1 MLQSMETVPH
11 VLVIDDDREIR
22 DLLARFLEKQQIRV
36 TAVRDGKEARRA
48 WTNGHYQLVVLD
60 LMLPGESG
68 LDLARWLRGQS
79 DVPIVMLTAM
89 GEETDRI
96 IGLELGADDYMPK
109 PFNPR
114 ELLARIRA
122 ILRRSG
128 NVEAPAAAG
137 DLLIVSGLELDT
149 AGRVARCN
157 GALLDLTDIEF
168 GLLQTLMRSAGEVVA
183 REQLAEAVLGRKF
196 HPFDR
201 SLDMHVSRLRHKLDV
216 ADNFGDRVKTI
227 RGVGYQ
233 LAVPAQRKLA
243 GER

>member
-1 MLQSMETVPH
+1 MESAPH
-11 VLVIDDDREIR
+11 ILVIDDDREIR

-79 DVPIVMLTAM
+79 DIPIVMLTAM

-96 IGLELGADDYMPK
+96 IGLDLGADDYLAK

-122 ILRRSG
+122 VLRRAG
-128 NVEAPAAAG
+128 DRAEKKVEPAAKSVRFSGWTLEPARRR
-137 DLLIVSGLELDT
+137 LLNPD
-149 AGRVARCN
+149 
-157 GALLDLTDIEF
+157 GAE
-168 GLLQTLMRSAGEVVA
+168 
-183 REQLAEAVLGRKF
+183 
-196 HPFDR
+196 
-201 SLDMHVSRLRHKLDV
+201 
-216 ADNFGDRVKTI
+216 
-227 RGVGYQ
+227 
-233 LAVPAQRKLA
+233 
-243 GER
+243 